1 MHVFFVCFFAVAAVP
16 RPPDQETHRL
26 TFVCLFVLQS
36 FLSVSELIKTT
47 FVVAAGSQKCG
58 KTKDHNSL
66 LTSAQDQSHA
76 NGLENYFHHHRSKK
90 EPLHPLPCSQPRP
103 WGPTLL
109 FVLAPASSLFTHIQT
124 TRTREFRRALQQVRD
139 PGGKWQGRSNVPQ

>member
-1 MHVFFVCFFAVAAVP
+1 MCVSLFVAVALVP

-26 TFVCLFVLQS
+26 TFVFSFLDS
-36 FLSVSELIKTT
+36 FLSVSEFMKTKS
-47 FVVAAGSQKCG
+47 VVSAGSQKCG

-66 LTSAQDQSHA
+66 LTSAQNQSHA
-76 NGLENYFHHHRSKK
+76 NSSENYFRHHCSKT
-90 EPLHPLPCSQPRP
+90 EPLHPLPSSQPRP

-109 FVLAPASSLFTHIQT
+109 FVLAPARSLFTHIQT

-139 PGGKWQGRSNVPQ
+139 PGGK